1 MSTIYDIVKAKEI
14 GVYYNAMQKERSP
27 YLGETLFPLNKKLGL
42 DLKWIKGSKGM
53 PVALKS
59 SGFDTKAELRDRI
72 GFSDVQ
78 TEMPFFKE
86 AMLVKE
92 SDRQELNKLLGNPA
106 NQPYIDLVTR
116 NIFDDVTTL
125 LEGALVQLERMRMQ
139 LLSEG
144 KIAIMAKGI
153 DGVDKPMDYD
163 YNLADEQKVSTDWTK
178 ADSNPVEDI
187 LKWMDDAEN
196 RTGSRPTI
204 AICTRKTWGYL
215 LNNQNVQ
222 GELKALGQGNVTI
235 TNTMLENY
243 LLDKLNLRVA
253 INSKKYKSEA
263 GVVSNYFKDDVF
275 TLLPDG
281 NLGNTW
287 LGTTPEESD
296 LMSGATGAEVN
307 IVNLGIAITT
317 TKETDPVN
325 VKTKVSLI
333 GLPSFE
339 RADEIII
346 ANVNNPS

>member
-14 GVYYNAMQKERSP
+14 GIYYNDKNKDRVP
-27 YLGETLFPLNKKLGL
+27 LLGETLFPMDKKLGL
-42 DLKWIKGSKGM
+42 DLKWIKGSKGI

-59 SGFDTKAELRDRI
+59 SGFDVKAQLRDRI

-106 NQPYIDLVTR
+106 NQPYIDLITI
-116 NIFDDVTTL
+116 NIFNDVTTL
-125 LEGALVQLERMRMQ
+125 VEGALVQLERMRMQ

-163 YNLADEQKVSTDWTK
+163 YSLSEAQKVSTNWTSPT
-178 ADSNPVEDI
+178 SNPVDDI
-187 LKWMDDAEN
+187 LKWMDAAED
-196 RTGSRPTI
+196 RTGSRPTR
-204 AICTRKTWGYL
+204 AICTRKTWSYL
-215 LNNQNVQ
+215 LNNQNIQ
-222 GELKALGQGNVTI
+222 GELKALGQGNITI
-235 TNTMLENY
+235 TNKMLENY
-243 LLDKLNLRVA
+243 LLDKLNLRVVV
-253 INSKKYKSEA
+253 NSKKYRSEA

-287 LGTTPEESD
+287 FGTTPEESD
-296 LMSGATGAEVN
+296 LMSGATDAEVM
-307 IVNLGIAITT
+307 IVNKGIAVTT

-325 VKTKVSLI
+325 VKTKASMI
-333 GLPSFE
+333 ALPSFE
-339 RADEIII
+339 RADEIVI